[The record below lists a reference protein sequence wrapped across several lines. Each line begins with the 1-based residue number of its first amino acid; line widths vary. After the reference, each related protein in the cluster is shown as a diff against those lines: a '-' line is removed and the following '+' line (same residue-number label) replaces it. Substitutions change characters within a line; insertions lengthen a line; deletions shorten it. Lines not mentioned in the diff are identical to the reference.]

1 MKEIL
6 ICWIGFTD
14 LKASAGKED
23 VGLGP
28 IAQAVTSLSFDEI
41 HLISDRQESE
51 DAAYI
56 KWLNSKCASKI
67 ILHKTELS
75 GPTHFGE
82 IYESAVKVLEEAK
95 RRYSQDIALTF
106 HLSPGTLAMAAVW
119 VILSKTRYPATLIE
133 FSIEK
138 GVKVASVPFDMS
150 AEFIPD
156 LLRGSDK
163 RL

>member
-6 ICWIGFTD
+6 ICWIGFAD

-41 HLISDRQESE
+41 HLISDRPESE

-56 KWLNSKCASKI
+56 KWLNSKCVSKI

-75 GPTHFGE
+75 SP
-82 IYESAVKVLEEAK
+82 VP
-95 RRYSQDIALTF
+95 RRFDRVMLQKEQRVGVDRSSRNSDC
-106 HLSPGTLAMAAVW
+106 AAV
-119 VILSKTRYPATLIE
+119 R
-133 FSIEK
+133 
-138 GVKVASVPFDMS
+138 
-150 AEFIPD
+150 
-156 LLRGSDK
+156 
-163 RL
+163 